1 MAKAKGSPEVHR
13 APAVPGRAA
22 SVPAE
27 VARAAVARAEAPEA
41 AAREAQEAEGQEARE
56 AREAEGLVA
65 GGLVEAEEAVGVVDP
80 AADAAG
86 SPASALST
94 VNASTGPA

>member
-22 SVPAE
+22 SVPAA
-27 VARAAVARAEAPEA
+27 VAPAAVARAEAPEA
-41 AAREAQEAEGQEARE
+41 GQEGQEARV
-56 AREAEGLVA
+56 AEGLAA
-65 GGLVEAEEAVGVVDP
+65 GGLVEAEEAVGVADP

-94 VNASTGPA
+94 MNASTAQA